1 VISFGLGV
9 YGGGTFGGGGAP
21 APAVVASTLSARGYA
36 ATVMFDPVTNDV
48 HFSSLKIAKGD
59 DAIAQKLRQRLRFF
73 KGEWFLDT
81 RLGVPYL
88 REAGGI
94 VFGVK
99 GPNVPAINAVF
110 RQVILSVPQITKIQ
124 SLTFTVDTKARKGT
138 LDFVAL
144 LDDGRTLT
152 ADAEPFIV

>member
-1 VISFGLGV
+1 
-9 YGGGTFGGGGAP
+9 
-21 APAVVASTLSARGYA
+21 
-36 ATVMFDPVTNDV
+36 MFDPNTNDV
-48 HFSSLKIAKGD
+48 HFSSLQIAKGD
-59 DAIAQKLRQRLRFF
+59 DAIAQKLRQRLRMFL
-73 KGEWFLDT
+73 GEWFLDT

-99 GPNVPAINAVF
+99 GPNIPAINAVF
-110 RQVILSVPQITKIQ
+110 RKVILSVPQITKIQ
-124 SLTFTVDTKARKGT
+124 SLSFTVDSRARTGK

-152 ADAEPFIV
+152 ALAEPFIV